1 MNDSSSCLVCSGW
14 SIAGD
19 KITDDWLTALG
30 VVGMSSRNIVFAL
43 FSFPSCPKRVC
54 LIHYTGLYTLHT
66 FCLKTVACTLS
77 SVAEIQP
84 SKFPTKLSNFRQTPP
99 FALEKAVFSPFIG
112 CVLDLHSTTQVV
124 SRLNATILGKSCVV

>member
-1 MNDSSSCLVCSGW
+1 MLIVNDSSSCLVCSGW

-19 KITDDWLTALG
+19 EITDDWLTVLG

-66 FCLKTVACTLS
+66 LCLKLSRVHCSRRVVCLIYTVQL
-77 SVAEIQP
+77 
-84 SKFPTKLSNFRQTPP
+84 KL
-99 FALEKAVFSPFIG
+99 
-112 CVLDLHSTTQVV
+112 
-124 SRLNATILGKSCVV
+124 